1 MDLQSLFKK
10 QKPNASD
17 ITLKTYISNLQNL
30 HKIINNK
37 KDIDSLEFLEDMDK
51 VLDALKE
58 KSMQTIKNY
67 LVPVVISLSSEDK
80 YKTLIEKYNMKI
92 KELQDKILDIYD
104 KNEKSEKQE
113 ANWINHE
120 EVLKLLRKLK
130 KETKELFE
138 KPMDKLN
145 NKEKDLI
152 QQYLII
158 YLYSGKSLPVLR
170 NDYAEMKV
178 VDEDEK
184 MSDNKNYL
192 VIKKKG
198 NPYFK
203 LNAFKTSKYKGE
215 QEIPIKDIELKKLI
229 NKWLKI
235 QGTDYLLINT
245 KDYTPM
251 TANGIT
257 KYLNKIFQKH
267 YKKNVSSSLLR
278 SIYITKQYENPK
290 LTISEKKKLAEEML
304 HSKNVSES
312 VYNKID

>member
-1 MDLQSLFKK
+1 MDLNSLFKK

-30 HKIINNK
+30 HKVINNK
-37 KDIDSLEFLEDMDK
+37 KDIDSLEFLEDIDK

-113 ANWINHE
+113 ANWLDHNEI
-120 EVLKLLRKLK
+120 LKLLRKLK
-130 KETKELFE
+130 KDTKELFE

-170 NDYAEMKV
+170 NDYAEMKI

-245 KDYTPM
+245 KDFTPM

-290 LTISEKKKLAEEML
+290 LTILEKKKLAEEML

>member
-1 MDLQSLFKK
+1 MDLQSLFKS
-10 QKPNASD
+10 QKPNISD
-17 ITLKTYISNLQNL
+17 ISLKTYISNLENL
-30 HKIINNK
+30 HKIINNN
-37 KDIDSLEFLEDMDK
+37 KDIKSLEFLEDIDK
-51 VLDALKE
+51 VIDALKD
-58 KSMQTIKNY
+58 KSIQTIKNY
-67 LVPVVISLSSEDK
+67 LVPVVISLGSDNK
-80 YKTLIEKYNMKI
+80 YKSLVEKYNMKI

-113 ANWINHE
+113 ANWLDHNEI
-120 EVLKLLRKLK
+120 LKLLRKLK

-138 KPMDKLN
+138 KPMDKLTS
-145 NKEKDLI
+145 KEKDLI

-184 MSDNKNYL
+184 MSDNKNYF

-203 LNAFKTSKYKGE
+203 LNAFKTSKYKGD
-215 QEIPIKDIELKKLI
+215 QEIPVKDIELKKLI

-245 KDYTPM
+245 KDFTPM

-312 VYNKID
+312 VYNKIE

>member
-30 HKIINNK
+30 HKVINNK
-37 KDIDSLEFLEDMDK
+37 KDIDSLEFLEDIDK

-113 ANWINHE
+113 ANWINHD

-170 NDYAEMKV
+170 NDYAEMKI

-203 LNAFKTSKYKGE
+203 LNAFKTSKYKGD

>member
-1 MDLQSLFKK
+1 MDLNSLFKK

-37 KDIDSLEFLEDMDK
+37 KDIDSLEFLEDIDK

-113 ANWINHE
+113 ANWLDHNEI
-120 EVLKLLRKLK
+120 LKLLRKLK
-130 KETKELFE
+130 KDTKELFE

-170 NDYAEMKV
+170 NDYAEMKI

-245 KDYTPM
+245 KDFTPM

>member
-1 MDLQSLFKK
+1 MDLKEIFKK

-17 ITLKTYISNLQNL
+17 ITIKTYIANLQNL
-30 HKIINNK
+30 HKLINNNK
-37 KDIDSLEFLEDMDK
+37 EIKSLEFLEDIEKVNNVLKDK
-51 VLDALKE
+51 AI
-58 KSMQTIKNY
+58 QTIKNY
-67 LVPVVISLSSEDK
+67 LVPVIISLSTEDK
-80 YKTLIEKYNMKI
+80 YKSLIEKYNMKI
-92 KELQDKILDIYD
+92 KELQDEILDQYD

-113 ANWINHE
+113 KNWLTHDDIM
-120 EVLKLLRKLK
+120 KLLRKLK
-130 KETKELFE
+130 KDTKEIFE
-138 KPMDKLN
+138 KPMDKLTS
-145 NKEKDLI
+145 KDKDLI

-158 YLYSGKSLPVLR
+158 YLYSGKDFPPLR
-170 NDYAEMKV
+170 NDFAEMKV

-184 MSDNKNYL
+184 MSDNKNYF

-235 QGTDYLLINT
+235 TGSDYLLINT
-245 KDYTPM
+245 KDFNPM

-267 YKKNVSSSLLR
+267 YKKNISSSLLR

-290 LTISEKKKLAEEML
+290 LSISDKKKLANDML

>member
-30 HKIINNK
+30 HKVINNK
-37 KDIDSLEFLEDMDK
+37 KDIDSLEFLEDIDK

-113 ANWINHE
+113 ANWLDHNEI
-120 EVLKLLRKLK
+120 LKLLRKLK
-130 KETKELFE
+130 KDTKELFE

-170 NDYAEMKV
+170 NDYAEMKI

-245 KDYTPM
+245 KDFTPM

-290 LTISEKKKLAEEML
+290 LTISEKKKLADEML

>member
-30 HKIINNK
+30 HKVINNK
-37 KDIDSLEFLEDMDK
+37 KDIDSLEFLEDIDK

-113 ANWINHE
+113 ANWLDHNEI
-120 EVLKLLRKLK
+120 LKLLRKLK
-130 KETKELFE
+130 KDTKELFE

-170 NDYAEMKV
+170 NDYAEMKI

-245 KDYTPM
+245 KDFTPM

>member
-30 HKIINNK
+30 HKVINNK
-37 KDIDSLEFLEDMDK
+37 KDIDSLEFLEDIDK

-113 ANWINHE
+113 ANWLDHNEI
-120 EVLKLLRKLK
+120 LKLLRKLK
-130 KETKELFE
+130 KDTKELFE

-170 NDYAEMKV
+170 NDYAEMKI

-235 QGTDYLLINT
+235 QGTNYLLINT
-245 KDYTPM
+245 KDFTPM

>member
-17 ITLKTYISNLQNL
+17 ITLKTYIANLQNL

-37 KDIDSLEFLEDMDK
+37 KDIDSLEFLEDIDK

>member
-1 MDLQSLFKK
+1 MDLNSLFKK

-30 HKIINNK
+30 HKVINNK
-37 KDIDSLEFLEDMDK
+37 KDIDSLEFLEDIDK

-113 ANWINHE
+113 ANWLDHNEI
-120 EVLKLLRKLK
+120 LKLLRKLK
-130 KETKELFE
+130 KDTKELFE

-170 NDYAEMKV
+170 NDYAEMKI

-245 KDYTPM
+245 KDFTPM

>member
-130 KETKELFE
+130 KDTKELFE

-203 LNAFKTSKYKGE
+203 LNAFKTSKYKGD

-290 LTISEKKKLAEEML
+290 LTISEKKKLADEML